1 MELLRGGASWEVVM
15 SSEVLPPAWINV
27 VLRDPD
33 QDQVS
38 IGKESLTLS
47 LSCFL
52 ASCVSFLA

>member
-1 MELLRGGASWEVVM
+1 M
-15 SSEVLPPAWINV
+15 SLEVLPPAWINV

-33 QDQVS
+33 QDQIT
-38 IGKESLTLS
+38 IGKECLTLS